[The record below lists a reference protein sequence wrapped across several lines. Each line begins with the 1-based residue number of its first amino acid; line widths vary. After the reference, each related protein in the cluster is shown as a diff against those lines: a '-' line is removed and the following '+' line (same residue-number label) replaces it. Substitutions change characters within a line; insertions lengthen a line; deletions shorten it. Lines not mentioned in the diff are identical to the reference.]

1 MYGLGKNIPIIRFF
15 HSGIDISGAV
25 EPFIRDLYRLSGD
38 FIAALHFLN
47 NLSDIRLFGFV
58 SRIHLHSHRHQVSIQ
73 EKGLPDDRVMPVLFG
88 RPFLF
93 IFVRQV
99 NLKIVIR
106 TVEKNIAEISLEV
119 LLITMVK
126 KFNIFL

>member
-1 MYGLGKNIPIIRFF
+1 MYGLGKNISIIRFF

-25 EPFIRDLYRLSGD
+25 EAFIRDLYRLSGD
-38 FIAALHFLN
+38 FIAALHFLDD
-47 NLSDIRLFGFV
+47 LSDIRPFGFV

-106 TVEKNIAEISLEV
+106 TVEKTLLKSLW
-119 LLITMVK
+119 K
-126 KFNIFL
+126 YCS